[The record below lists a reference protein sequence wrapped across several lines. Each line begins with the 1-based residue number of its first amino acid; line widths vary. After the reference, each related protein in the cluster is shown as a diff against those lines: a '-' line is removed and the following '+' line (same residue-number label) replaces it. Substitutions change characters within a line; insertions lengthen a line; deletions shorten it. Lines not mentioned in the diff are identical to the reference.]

1 MKINASGRW
10 NFLRMIS
17 NIKPGNASAVRNQLS
32 VTCPRLSRINP
43 TAADISFSDSKK
55 SALRWDEYA
64 SNIFEAPC
72 RSSIKINQGAATNN
86 ARIRM
91 PNAIGSRDGFHSAIR
106 QASPTSAAKRT
117 YNRSEERRVGKECR
131 YRMAPY

>member
-64 SNIFEAPC
+64 SNIFETPC
-72 RSSIKINQGAATNN
+72 RSRIKISQGKATDSEST
-86 ARIRM
+86 RM
-91 PNAIGSRDGFHSAIR
+91 PNAIGSEEH
-106 QASPTSAAKRT
+106 TSELQSLA
-117 YNRSEERRVGKECR
+117 YL
-131 YRMAPY
+131 